1 MIPVPKEY
9 LVPVDFSGSLF
20 TEKERSL
27 LRKEY
32 KACLRMLSQAQKK
45 AQKTYMSVV
54 TGRDEVLIRNSCAFQ
69 FLEQEY
75 KKAVD

>member
-1 MIPVPKEY
+1 MSPDAVT
-9 LVPVDFSGSLF
+9 GS
-20 TEKERSL
+20 
-27 LRKEY
+27 
-32 KACLRMLSQAQKK
+32 KK

-69 FLEQEY
+69 LLEQEY